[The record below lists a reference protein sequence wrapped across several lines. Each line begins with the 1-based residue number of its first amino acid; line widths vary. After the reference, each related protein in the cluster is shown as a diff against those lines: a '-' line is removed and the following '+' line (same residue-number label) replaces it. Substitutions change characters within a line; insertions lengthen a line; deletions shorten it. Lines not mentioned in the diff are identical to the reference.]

1 MIPYEIGLTVIS
13 DDMNLDW
20 KDIHW
25 EDPDGGTIVLHGVLP
40 TVVMPTSMR
49 PREHWHGLGL
59 LCTSEEPE
67 VWAEEE
73 KAEKEDSGVNLD
85 SAILGGGIDSY
96 YLEMLTYVEGLQV
109 GRFPDPEPRRLQ
121 RNAQTHSRP
130 VYFAEPDLDDEE
142 WVKHLEKEA
151 KVMTSPKRLLAVAFT
166 GRRWRKRMKNVRKLV
181 VEQPVRETDGLQAAS
196 ALAATWWS
204 MIQERSSAE
213 INLARN
219 NRFASRLRG
228 GLAELRTTHGEDSVL
243 LVPMTQAWRKSLYEA
258 LQKLPEPEEVSS
270 SGTSSH
276 EEEE

>member
-1 MIPYEIGLTVIS
+1 M
-13 DDMNLDW
+13 
-20 KDIHW
+20 
-25 EDPDGGTIVLHGVLP
+25 
-40 TVVMPTSMR
+40 
-49 PREHWHGLGL
+49 
-59 LCTSEEPE
+59 
-67 VWAEEE
+67 
-73 KAEKEDSGVNLD
+73 NLD

-166 GRRWRKRMKNVRKLV
+166 GRRWRKRMKNARKLV

-243 LVPMTQAWRKSLYEA
+243 LVPMTQAWRKSLHEA

>member
-1 MIPYEIGLTVIS
+1 
-13 DDMNLDW
+13 
-20 KDIHW
+20 
-25 EDPDGGTIVLHGVLP
+25 
-40 TVVMPTSMR
+40 
-49 PREHWHGLGL
+49 
-59 LCTSEEPE
+59 
-67 VWAEEE
+67 
-73 KAEKEDSGVNLD
+73 
-85 SAILGGGIDSY
+85 
-96 YLEMLTYVEGLQV
+96 
-109 GRFPDPEPRRLQ
+109 
-121 RNAQTHSRP
+121 
-130 VYFAEPDLDDEE
+130 
-142 WVKHLEKEA
+142 
-151 KVMTSPKRLLAVAFT
+151 
-166 GRRWRKRMKNVRKLV
+166 MKNARKLV

-243 LVPMTQAWRKSLYEA
+243 LVPMTQAWRKSLHEA